1 VYITAFLRMFTPD
14 ESPPDPKDNKTY
26 AQGRLPDRTYI
37 HMSFPFPRENS
48 MDYGQPARFVVKV
61 FDTDSETKIEK
72 DGEDWLLRETPGG
85 RYQTRFL
92 LVRDVGNIKEIWI
105 ERIPAPGVNGEIKPL
120 LHLNKREHIERF
132 FELVDLV
139 RKLDPQGD
147 ETIRVDDGI
156 IAEILASPDILKRL
170 YNQAPERF
178 RSLIEHDV
186 SADDVYALASRRKAV
201 EKFSRMLSNSEYFD
215 SLIATEG
222 SGKPEGVRQRY
233 FEKNPLILGVS
244 AASQLLTSL
253 DPAKLEQ
260 VVRGPD
266 LAGPGKR
273 VDALMRT
280 AGKVRSVVMIELKT
294 HRTPLLAS
302 REYRSGC
309 WAPSSEMVG
318 GVTQS
323 QCNVHWALKQL
334 EERFQNSDDE
344 GCDIPGDYSYLIK
357 PRSLLL
363 IGKLDELQ
371 SASGGDNRDKIR
383 SFELFRRSTLE
394 PEIVTFDELYAKAL
408 FIVEAETDNIS
419 CQVTAV

>member
-1 VYITAFLRMFTPD
+1 MFPPD
-14 ESPPDPKDNKTY
+14 ESSPDPVDKKTY
-26 AQGRLPDRTYI
+26 AQGRLPDRTYV
-37 HMSFPFPRENS
+37 HKSFSFPRENS
-48 MDYGQPARFVVKV
+48 IDYGQPARFVVKV
-61 FDTDSETKIEK
+61 FDTDSESKIER
-72 DGEDWLLRETPGG
+72 DGEDWLLMETPGG

-105 ERIPAPGVNGEIKPL
+105 ERIPAAGVNGEIKTL
-120 LHLNKREHIERF
+120 LHLKKKEHIQRF

-139 RKLDPQGD
+139 RKLDPQGE
-147 ETIRVDDGI
+147 ETMRVDDGVI
-156 IAEILASPDILKRL
+156 TEILASPDTLMEL
-170 YNQAPERF
+170 YRQAPERF
-178 RSLIEHDV
+178 RSLIENDV
-186 SADDVYALASRRKAV
+186 TADDVYALASRRKAV
-201 EKFSRMLSNSEYFD
+201 EKFSRMLSDDEYFD

-222 SGKPEGVRQRY
+222 SGKPEGVWQRF
-233 FEKNPLILGVS
+233 FEKNPWILGVS

-260 VVRGPD
+260 VVRGQD

-280 AGKVRSVVMIELKT
+280 AGKVRSVVLIELKT
-294 HRTPLLAS
+294 HRTRLLAS

-334 EERFQNSDDE
+334 EERFQSIDDE
-344 GCDIPGDYSYLIK
+344 GYEIPGDYSYLIK
-357 PRSLLL
+357 PRSLLI
-363 IGKLDELQ
+363 IGRLDELQ
-371 SASGGDNRDKIR
+371 SALGGDHRDKIR

-408 FIVEAETDNIS
+408 FIVENESNDIS
-419 CQVTAV
+419 RQVIAI